1 MTRTIFI
8 TLFSL
13 LSCFGAMSVTAG
25 DPVKKTIEALY
36 KEKVDLKGQQVQLKG
51 KVVKVNNQIMNRN
64 FIHIQDGTGENKTG
78 DLTITSQ
85 DTAQVGDEITV
96 VGTVAVDHD
105 FGGGYMY
112 PLLLEKAKISKV
124 TK

>member
-1 MTRTIFI
+1 MSRIMSI
-8 TLFSL
+8 TLLSL
-13 LSCFGAMSVTAG
+13 LFCFSAMSVTAG
-25 DPVKKTIEALY
+25 EAVKKTIEALY
-36 KEKVDLKGQQVQLKG
+36 KEKVELKGQQVQLKG
-51 KVVKVNNQIMNRN
+51 KVVKVNNGIMNKN
-64 FIHIQDGTGENKTG
+64 FIHIQDGTGENETG
-78 DLTITSQ
+78 NLTMTSQ
-85 DTAQVGDEITV
+85 DTAQVGDEVTV

>member
-1 MTRTIFI
+1 MSRIMSI
-8 TLFSL
+8 TLLSL
-13 LSCFGAMSVTAG
+13 LFCFSAMSVTAG
-25 DPVKKTIEALY
+25 EPVKKTIEALY
-36 KEKVDLKGQQVQLKG
+36 KEKVELKGQQVQLKG
-51 KVVKVNNQIMNRN
+51 KVVKVNNGIMNKN
-64 FIHIQDGTGENKTG
+64 FIHIQDGTGENETG
-78 DLTITSQ
+78 NLTMTSQ
-85 DTAQVGDEITV
+85 DTAQVGDEVTV

>member
-1 MTRTIFI
+1 MSRIISI
-8 TLFSL
+8 TLLSL
-13 LSCFGAMSVTAG
+13 LFCFGVTSVTAG
-25 DPVKKTIEALY
+25 EPVKKTIEALY
-36 KEKVDLKGQQVQLKG
+36 KEKAELKGQQVQLKG
-51 KVVKVNNQIMNRN
+51 KVVKVNNGIMNKN

-78 DLTITSQ
+78 SLTITSQ

-96 VGTVAVDHD
+96 VGAVAVDHD

-124 TK
+124 AK